1 MNIGHIG
8 KHAWSSRPFPV
19 LSLPRVCCHCCGARP
34 GPPASRLVCSRQ
46 SVCHRNSSVL
56 DSGNCLSSE
65 LVIFLSQPENFSGEK
80 KKKKEKREKE
90 KKNVPCKGN
99 IYIFFHLA
107 IRVAFSKA
115 SSAPAFCSK
124 AFDGSL
130 VPVRCY
136 LSCSVRP
143 SMFPTWTPAYVC
155 SQSLPTTSHPHT
167 HP

>member
-1 MNIGHIG
+1 MNIGNIG

-19 LSLPRVCCHCCGARP
+19 LSLPRTCCHCCGVRP

-56 DSGNCLSSE
+56 DSGTCISSE
-65 LVIFLSQPENFSGEK
+65 LVIFLSQPENFSGGEK
-80 KKKKEKREKE
+80 KRRRERRKRKT
-90 KKNVPCKGN
+90 PHAKG
-99 IYIFFHLA
+99 IYIYIYSSIWPLEL
-107 IRVAFSKA
+107 FSPRPA
-115 SSAPAFCSK
+115 SLQPCSK
-124 AFDGSL
+124 AFDVSL

-143 SMFPTWTPAYVC
+143 SVFPRWTPAYVC